1 MAFQDGDNTM
11 PLTILDLI
19 VLGVVV
25 LSALLAAVRG
35 FTREV
40 LSIASWVA
48 AAVAAWSLHPMLLPF
63 VKQHVKQ
70 DTIALV
76 IAIAAIFLV
85 TLVIVSLIT
94 ARISDFVLDSR
105 IGALDRTLGLA
116 FGAARGLLLAVV
128 GFLLWTTLVQ
138 ESRQPDWIR
147 DAKSKPLLES
157 SGKTLLSM
165 LPQDIDTSFIK
176 NLTPK
181 SGAPTDAPA
190 EEPRAP
196 AQLAPTQPP
205 QRRSEAP
212 AGQVDRAALQRTVDN
227 ANRQT
232 APATRP

>member
-1 MAFQDGDNTM
+1 M
-11 PLTILDLI
+11 I
-19 VLGVVV
+19 VLGAVA

-63 VKQHVKQ
+63 VKQHIKQ

-76 IAIAAIFLV
+76 IAIAAIFLI

-128 GFLLWTTLVQ
+128 GFLLWSTLVTDQ
-138 ESRQPDWIR
+138 RRQPDWVR
-147 DAKSKPLLES
+147 DARTKPLLES
-157 SGKTLLSM
+157 TGKALLAM
-165 LPQDIDTSFIK
+165 LPQDIDTSALMR
-176 NLTPK
+176 NL
-181 SGAPTDAPA
+181 APRAQEPAEAPA
-190 EEPRAP
+190 EEPRP
-196 AQLAPTQPP
+196 QGQQ

-212 AGQVDRAALQRTVDN
+212 AQPAPVDRAALQRAVDN
-227 ANRQT
+227 AQRT
-232 APATRP
+232 GSTPAQPARP

>member
-1 MAFQDGDNTM
+1 MA
-11 PLTILDLI
+11 LTILDLI
-19 VLGVVV
+19 VLGAIA

-48 AAVAAWSLHPMLLPF
+48 AAIAAFSLHPALLPF
-63 VKQHVKQ
+63 VQQHVKQ
-70 DTIALV
+70 ETFALV

-128 GFLLWTTLVQ
+128 GYLLWTTLVPDT
-138 ESRQPDWIR
+138 RQPDWVR
-147 DAKSKPLLES
+147 DARSKPLLES

-165 LPQDIDTSFIK
+165 LPQDIDTSFLK
-176 NLTPK
+176 NLSPR

-190 EEPRAP
+190 EEPRPPGQVPP
-196 AQLAPTQPP
+196 AAQP
-205 QRRSEAP
+205 QRRTEAP
-212 AGQVDRAALQRTVDN
+212 AGSVDRSAMQRTVDN
-227 ANRQT
+227 AQR
-232 APATRP
+232 ATTQPVRP

>member
-1 MAFQDGDNTM
+1 MA
-11 PLTILDLI
+11 LTILDLI
-19 VLGVVV
+19 VLGAVV

-48 AAVAAWSLHPMLLPF
+48 AAIAAFSLHPALLPF
-63 VKQHVKQ
+63 VQQHVKQ
-70 DTIALV
+70 ETVALV
-76 IAIAAIFLV
+76 IAIAAIFLI

-128 GFLLWTTLVQ
+128 GYLLWTTLVP
-138 ESRQPDWIR
+138 ETRQPEWVR

-176 NLTPK
+176 NLAPR
-181 SGAPTDAPA
+181 SGAPTEAPA
-190 EEPRAP
+190 EEPRPPGQVAP
-196 AQLAPTQPP
+196 QP
-205 QRRSEAP
+205 QRRTEAP
-212 AGQVDRAALQRTVDN
+212 AGSVDRAALQRTVDN
-227 ANRQT
+227 VQQ
-232 APATRP
+232 PRP